1 MTATPSQ
8 IVPPVVCTN
17 WCRKGDGH
25 TDAEHPD
32 DQYCC
37 SEERVVLL
45 SHHPLL
51 EVGASTSIR
60 DHLTAQLH
68 RDAGAATGHVS
79 VAHND
84 LSAFEISPDEARQL
98 GSALLRARR
107 GGQRLR
113 LPPAANG
120 DSRR

>member
-1 MTATPSQ
+1 VTAAPSQ
-8 IVPPVVCTN
+8 TLPPVVCPD

-32 DQYCC
+32 GQYCC
-37 SEERVVLL
+37 SEEHVVLL
-45 SHHPLL
+45 FHHPLL

-68 RDAGAATGHVS
+68 REAGAAIAHVS

-84 LSAFEISPDEARQL
+84 LSAFELSPDEARQL
-98 GSALLRARR
+98 GSALLR
-107 GGQRLR
+107 L
-113 LPPAANG
+113 AATAG
-120 DSRR
+120 A